1 MGRKSL
7 IQLAKEN
14 KAKNSLS
21 NKVVK
26 EKVIP
31 KTPTEERDAKAKE
44 NVEELLKDI
53 NLYPEQKEVKVVL
66 DKNSKEWLENQISL
80 LSDDNEKL
88 RKEMGGL
95 KEENEKLKN
104 SNGDIAVMNKVID
117 FFNDFQNNYIPG
129 VDVMGRPNMLIWP
142 LAFMNRMVDFF
153 PFLASGKK
161 F

>member
-7 IQLAKEN
+7 LQLAKEG

-31 KTPTEERDAKAKE
+31 KTPTEVRDAKAKE
-44 NVEELLKDI
+44 KVEELLKDI
-53 NLYPEQKEVKVVL
+53 NLHPEKEKKVVL
-66 DKNSKEWLENQISL
+66 DKNSKEWLEDQISL

-88 RKEMGGL
+88 RKELGTL

-129 VDVMGRPNMLIWP
+129 VDPNGRPNMLIWP
-142 LAFMNRMVDFF
+142 VAFMNRMVDFF
-153 PFLASGKK
+153 PFLASRKR
-161 F
+161 FN